1 MTWAMPWV
9 LGDRGTVK
17 AGAEKYFHVINTKK
31 KVLEKTVNKE

>member
-31 KVLEKTVNKE
+31 NMQEKAANGE